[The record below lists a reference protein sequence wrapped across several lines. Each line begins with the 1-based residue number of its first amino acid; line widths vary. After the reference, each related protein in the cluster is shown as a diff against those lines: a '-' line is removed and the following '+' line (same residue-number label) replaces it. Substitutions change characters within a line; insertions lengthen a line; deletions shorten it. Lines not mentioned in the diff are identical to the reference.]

1 MPVRKQDALRSLEVL
16 EDCRRRS
23 AAVGDKALTETLN
36 KAIVALRSKLFVAL
50 LDIHEFYVSSIEA
63 SIDSSAVVQSTPLQS
78 SDHSESPVTQNRT
91 SPEPGQVEANTP
103 EPQMQFEAATDHSP
117 KLSPQAQGSVETIVL
132 DKGGGGLGL
141 SIAGGVDNPH
151 IDGHQG
157 IFITKILPDTVAEQ
171 DGRLRLGDQIVSVNG
186 VSLEAVPH
194 FKAVETLK
202 YAGQRVTLV
211 IKHNEGRL
219 SPVFTLDRR
228 TTHK

>member
-1 MPVRKQDALRSLEVL
+1 MPVTKQDALKALEVL

-23 AAVGDKALTETLN
+23 AAMDDKALTETLN

-63 SIDSSAVVQSTPLQS
+63 SSASQHGTAQPPELMPGNPTPPELKGMPTEPSHEDTPTAPQPQDT
-78 SDHSESPVTQNRT
+78 SDHS
-91 SPEPGQVEANTP
+91 PEPRAEAY
-103 EPQMQFEAATDHSP
+103 
-117 KLSPQAQGSVETIVL
+117 VETIVL

-151 IDGHQG
+151 IDGHPG

-171 DGRLRLGDQIVSVNG
+171 DGRLRLGDQIISVNG
-186 VSLEAVPH
+186 IPLETVVH
-194 FKAVETLK
+194 IKAVETLK
-202 YAGQRVTLV
+202 LAGQRVTLV
-211 IKHNEGRL
+211 IKHNEGRF

-228 TTHK
+228 TLHK